1 MLPSLGKIFLIIG
14 VIFLVFGGLFYL
26 ASRLNIPL
34 GKLPGDIVLQGKN
47 LTCIIPLVTSIILS
61 ILLSIILTLFS
72 RFVGRK

>member
-1 MLPSLGKIFLIIG
+1 MVPNLGRIFLIIG
-14 VIFLVFGGLFYL
+14 VIFLIIGGIFYL

-34 GKLPGDIVLQGKN
+34 GKLPGDIIIQGKN
-47 LTCIIPLVTSIILS
+47 LTCIIPLATSIILS